1 MASPATE
8 LGLDRSGNGN
18 NFTVAGTL
26 GSDQMVDTP
35 TNNFCTWNPLLETPA
50 TTGTVTFSEG
60 NLSATTPNSGSGIT
74 ISSMGATSG
83 KYYAEI
89 LYSAQTNLR
98 RIGFGI
104 TGDVQGTID
113 LDTTIGTLS
122 SGLDVLYYS
131 DSGNKFTALGT
142 PGAGASYG
150 DTYSVGDIIGIALN
164 IDDDEVTFYKNGTA
178 QDSGTAI
185 SFTSGG
191 TYHFALC
198 DASGGAGGTGILNAG
213 QDSSFAGNKTAQGNQ
228 DGNSI
233 GDFYYTPP
241 TGFLALCTKNL
252 PDVDVVPSKNFNTVL
267 YTGTGSE
274 QNVTGVG
281 FQPDLTWIK
290 ERAESEQLVAVD
302 VLSGSGVTEIN
313 PNSTAAESDD
323 AQEVKAILSDGFTV
337 GTSSVTNQNNAT
349 HVAWNWKAGDS
360 STNVSESGNN
370 PGGTHRANQ
379 AAGISLVTYTGTG
392 SAGTVTHGLGA
403 APDFIICKTRNN
415 TGDWMVFFGDNTDFL
430 KLNTIAPRED
440 LAAVWNDTSPTST
453 VFSLGDN
460 SDVNVDGRT
469 YLAWCF
475 KSTDGFSKFGT
486 YTGNG
491 STNGTFIYT
500 GFSPAFGLFKNITD
514 NNTSWILFDNK
525 RSTFNPRDDSL
536 SPDTGYAE
544 EEDYDIDFV
553 SNGFKFRNTSSWAN
567 LGDKTYTFVAFAEVP
582 FKYANAR

>member
-1 MASPATE
+1 MAGPATE

-18 NFTVAGTL
+18 NFAVAGTL

-35 TNNFCTWNPLLETPA
+35 TNNFCAMNPLSQNVNA
-50 TTGTVTFSEG
+50 TLDESNLQQTGANESHGGKEGTFTLPKTGKWYWEVYIKSTDSSRGQGVGIGKAIYRDVNNWGNYSEG
-60 NLSATTPNSGSGIT
+60 MFYMGSEEKYDNAYSSYGANHAAGNIIGVAWNSDDTELTFYHNNST
-74 ISSMGATSG
+74 
-83 KYYAEI
+83 
-89 LYSAQTNLR
+89 
-98 RIGFGI
+98 
-104 TGDVQGTID
+104 QGT
-113 LDTTIGTLS
+113 LDSFNSWIS
-122 SGLDVLYYS
+122 AD
-131 DSGNKFTALGT
+131 ALV
-142 PGAGASYG
+142 P
-150 DTYSVGDIIGIALN
+150 
-164 IDDDEVTFYKNGTA
+164 
-178 QDSGTAI
+178 
-185 SFTSGG
+185 
-191 TYHFALC
+191 
-198 DASGGAGGTGILNAG
+198 ILLGRNVVWVANFG
-213 QDSSFAGNKTAQGNQ
+213 QDSSFAGNTTAQGNQ
-228 DGNSI
+228 DSGGI

-241 TGFLALCTKNL
+241 SGFLALCTSNL
-252 PDVDVVPSKNFNTVL
+252 SEPAVAPSKNFNTVL

-274 QNVTGVG
+274 QDVTGVG

-302 VLSGSGVTEIN
+302 VLRGSGVTEIN

-323 AQEVKAILSDGFTV
+323 AQEVKAILSDGFQV

-453 VFSLGDN
+453 VFSLGNN

-486 YTGNG
+486 YIGNG
-491 STNGTFIYT
+491 STDGTFIYT
-500 GFSPAFGLFKNITD
+500 GFRPAFGLFKNITD

-525 RSTFNPRDDSL
+525 RSTFNPADDSL

-567 LGDKTYTFVAFAEVP
+567 LGDKTYAFVAFAEVP

>member
-1 MASPATE
+1 MAGPATE

-35 TNNFCTWNPLLETPA
+35 TNNFSTINPVSKMNNGA
-50 TTGTVTFSEG
+50 VTLSEG
-60 NLSATTPNSGSGIT
+60 NLKFNLADNGMAR
-74 ISSMGATSG
+74 SSIHVSSG
-83 KYYAEI
+83 KWYWEA
-89 LYSAQTNLR
+89 LLVFTDGANLAS
-98 RIGFGI
+98 IGVSETGYMAGAPFDNGAAFNGYIYINNGTKKSSFG
-104 TGDVQGTID
+104 
-113 LDTTIGTLS
+113 
-122 SGLDVLYYS
+122 
-131 DSGNKFTALGT
+131 NA
-142 PGAGASYG
+142 ASYG
-150 DTYSVGDIIGIALN
+150 ATYAVNDIIGVALDLDNETIA
-164 IDDDEVTFYKNGTA
+164 FYKNNSTQGTA
-178 QDSGTAI
+178 FTGVNRTYGAFWSGYGNTDRWI
-185 SFTSGG
+185 VNF
-191 TYHFALC
+191 
-198 DASGGAGGTGILNAG
+198 G
-213 QDSSFAGNKTAQGNQ
+213 QDSSFAGEKTAQGNQ
-228 DGNSI
+228 DSGGI
-233 GDFYYTPP
+233 GDFFYEPP
-241 TGFLALCTKNL
+241 SGFKALCTSNL
-252 PDVDVVPSKNFNTVL
+252 PEPAVVPSKNFNTVL

-302 VLSGSGVTEIN
+302 VLRGSGVTEIN

-323 AQEVKAILSDGFTV
+323 AQEVKAILSDGFQV

-430 KLNTIAPRED
+430 KLNTVAPRED

-453 VFSLGDN
+453 VFSLGNN

-475 KSTDGFSKFGT
+475 KSTEGFSKFGT
-486 YTGNG
+486 YVGNG
-491 STNGTFIYT
+491 STDGTFIYT
-500 GFSPAFGLFKNITD
+500 GFSPAFCLFKNITD

-544 EEDYDIDFV
+544 EEDYDVDFL

-567 LGDKTYTFVAFAEVP
+567 LGDKTYAFVAFAEVP